1 MNPHDSPSHE
11 GQSSDDQKRQRRRR
25 LLAALGAGIVGAYV
39 APTLFSLGQ
48 AQAQHAPGH
57 FRNNHVPPGHAKRRH
72 SRPSYSR
79 PSYSRP
85 SYSRPSGG
93 RRRHSHQHGYR
104 WDEHRH
110 YRDNRHYLH
119 DRNGVR
125 LIISVSPSRW

>member
-1 MNPHDSPSHE
+1 MTHSNFL
-11 GQSSDDQKRQRRRR
+11 SSDDQKRQRRRR

-57 FRNNHVPPGHAKRRH
+57 FRGNHVPPGHAKRRH

-85 SYSRPSGG
+85 SGG
-93 RRRHSHQHGYR
+93 RRRRGHPHGYR
-104 WDEHRH
+104 WDERRH
-110 YRDNRHYLH
+110 YHDNRHYLH